1 MAKIKMIRKFLVPS
15 DPWVDSYAKVVIEKG
30 SCEPLVS
37 YTWQDDISVAISDC
51 DRKVTLDFGFTRG
64 DRKQISTQLKKMD
77 KLFEILE
84 AAHNHLF
91 EADASCEEDFVG
103 YNEAKLKRD
112 ETRKSREYL

>member
-77 KLFEILE
+77 KLLEILE
-84 AAHNHLF
+84 VAHNHLL
-91 EADASCEEDFVG
+91 EADASCEADREASTK
-103 YNEAKLKRD
+103 AKLKRD
-112 ETRKSREYL
+112 ANRKSTEYV